1 MGLSAN
7 STVMLSKVTEFIT
20 CFLNEILIVRVL
32 QHLYTS
38 MKTHTHQYRQ
48 TNNERKKG
56 QESNLVYLLVREAFF
71 LLFLLIG
78 MIWMDASPLFLQT
91 SVCVCKYV
99 CVYFFIFPP
108 Y

>member
-7 STVMLSKVTEFIT
+7 STVMLLKVTEFIT
-20 CFLNEILIVRVL
+20 CFLNERLIVRVL

-38 MKTHTHQYRQ
+38 METHTHQYRH

-71 LLFLLIG
+71 AVLVDWNDLDG
-78 MIWMDASPLFLQT
+78 SPLFLQT